1 MTEYSFKSYNRK
13 KQFARVKLGVQCFVL
28 YPILNLLWF
37 LPFASFLLLNQLK
50 SFFLEVFSV
59 AEIMRP
65 IFKFSL
71 IVATIIIPIAL
82 IFSILLT
89 VAEFTARKYESK
101 VAMCFDKKQLEN
113 GTPILL
119 SKKHGRNNNITII
132 KFFSYI
138 PRHIW
143 EERQMFFEDILNVRI
158 VSIDY
163 GEKPN
168 TLTVTT
174 AKGRV
179 SKIEDK
185 IYDETI

>member
-1 MTEYSFKSYNRK
+1 MTEYSFKSYNHK
-13 KQFARVKLGVQCFVL
+13 KQFARVKLGIQCFVL
-28 YPILNLLWF
+28 YPVLNLLWF

-119 SKKHGRNNNITII
+119 SKKHGKNKNIII
-132 KFFSYI
+132 LTFFTYIPLHIWNEKKSYI
-138 PRHIW
+138 D
-143 EERQMFFEDILNVRI
+143 DIFNVRTISIEYGKRANTI
-158 VSIDY
+158 V
-163 GEKPN
+163 
-168 TLTVTT
+168 LTT